1 MEERKRDRQTE
12 RKYLEIGREKKMIT
26 TELNCVPDKIDKMQM
41 KCEKIS
47 VFAKFE
53 LFVFMS
59 ETSNLCGR

>member
-1 MEERKRDRQTE
+1 MEERKRDRQTD
-12 RKYLEIGREKKMIT
+12 REIGREKKMIA

-59 ETSNLCGR
+59 DKQLMRTIIL